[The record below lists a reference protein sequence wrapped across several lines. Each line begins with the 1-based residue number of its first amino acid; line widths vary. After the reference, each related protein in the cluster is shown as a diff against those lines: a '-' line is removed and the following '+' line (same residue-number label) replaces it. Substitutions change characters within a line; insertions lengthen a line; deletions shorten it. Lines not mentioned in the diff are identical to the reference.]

1 MNKKLIKRR
10 NKMLNNLQSVTS
22 GISSDGE
29 LTSEKCRF
37 STVKTKLLILAICNL
52 LICNLLISQNLN
64 GKLGTGGQF
73 IIRDTTT
80 TFLTLS
86 QSSGYLSLNRS
97 FVLPYTT
104 AYNVGV
110 IYKGSERFLH
120 NYGTENT
127 FLGINSGNFIMTG
140 GYNTAVGFY
149 SFLSNTA
156 GYNNT
161 AVGHYSLSANTT
173 GYNNTAV
180 GFLSLRYNTTG
191 NENTAFGEGALTNNT
206 TANSN
211 VAFGEK
217 SLYLNTT
224 GSQNSAF
231 GWSSLYSNTTGSHNT
246 ALGVSSLNL
255 NTTGNNN
262 IAIGWNAQVPSATS
276 DNQVRIGNILVTY
289 AGVQVPWT
297 ITSDIRLKENIM
309 HSNLGL
315 NFINKLN
322 PVSYIRKNNES
333 QKTEYGFI
341 AQEVEAVLKDESV
354 DNNGMITIDDNGMYE
369 LRYNDLLAPMVKA
382 IQELKSENDELKKE
396 VEELKTVNNKVAIL
410 EKLVNELTTVKN
422 ASLTEN
428 K

>member
-1 MNKKLIKRR
+1 MKKLTFVA
-10 NKMLNNLQSVTS
+10 L
-22 GISSDGE
+22 
-29 LTSEKCRF
+29 
-37 STVKTKLLILAICNL
+37 LLILNIVSF
-52 LICNLLISQNLN
+52 SQNLN

-97 FVLPYTT
+97 LILPYTT
-104 AYNVGV
+104 NSSLGV
-110 IYKGSERFLH
+110 MYKGNERFLH

-127 FLGINSGNFIMTG
+127 FLGINSGNFTMSG
-140 GYNTAVGFY
+140 AYNTVVGYY
-149 SFLSNTA
+149 SFLSNTT

-161 AVGHYSLSANTT
+161 SVGHYSLSANTT

-191 NENTAFGEGALTNNT
+191 IENTAFGEGALSNNT

-211 VAFGEK
+211 VAVGEK
-217 SLYLNTT
+217 SLYFNTT

-231 GWSSLYSNTTGSHNT
+231 GWYSLYSNTTGSHNT
-246 ALGVSSLNL
+246 AFGVSSLNL

-297 ITSDIRLKENIM
+297 ITSDIRLKENIL

-315 NFINKLN
+315 CFINKLN
-322 PVSYIRKNNES
+322 PVSYIRKNDES
-333 QKTEYGFI
+333 RKTEYGFI
-341 AQEVEAVLKDESV
+341 AQEVEAVLKDEGV

-369 LRYNDLLAPMVKA
+369 LRYNDLLAPMVKS
-382 IQELKSENDELKKE
+382 IQELKAENDELK
-396 VEELKTVNNKVAIL
+396 NKLDKFEQMQNV
-410 EKLVNELTTVKN
+410 LVNEIEKLKSKDGDIKEVK
-422 ASLTEN
+422 LVEN
-428 K
+428 R